1 MQNSS
6 RNEIT
11 LLLSKLQKGDR
22 QVVDKLMPLVYSE
35 LRRLASKYLS
45 REYEKRTIQTTEL
58 VHEAYI
64 KLIGNVNISWQNR
77 AHFFGIAANS
87 MRQILVDYARKRLAE
102 KRGGSFTRVSLF
114 EGILVFDETDEKII
128 ALDEALAKLSE
139 IDSRLSRIV
148 ELRFFTGLTIEE
160 TAEVMQISS
169 STVKREWNIAKAWL
183 YREIENTA

>member
-1 MQNSS
+1 MQKNSPE
-6 RNEIT
+6 EIT
-11 LLLSKLQKGDR
+11 RLLVELQEGNQ
-22 QVVDKLMPLVYSE
+22 QVVNRLLPVVYNE

-64 KLIGNVNISWQNR
+64 KLVGNVNISWQNR

-102 KRGGSFTRVSLF
+102 KRGGNFTRVSLF
-114 EGILVFDETDEKII
+114 EGILVFNETNERII

-139 IDSRLSRIV
+139 MDSRFSRIV
-148 ELRFFTGLTIEE
+148 ELRYFTGLTIDE
-160 TAEVMQISS
+160 TAEVMQIFS
-169 STVKREWNIAKAWL
+169 L
-183 YREIENTA
+183 DC